1 MEVLKYE
8 GQLGKG
14 TKIFRVDRTRSKI
27 DEYEFLCINPHNS
40 KCAILIET
48 LTHKPVQI
56 SIAVLLCGS
65 YYIGYKPSEAL
76 GKLAEFLE
84 KLAKVYREL
93 QSKVLINEMKNEYF
107 KAHKNNPYPQILGC

>member
-48 LTHKPVQI
+48 LTYKPVQI

-76 GKLAEFLE
+76 GKLAEILE
-84 KLAKVYREL
+84 EQAKIYREW
-93 QSKVLINEMKNEYF
+93 QSKTLINELEKTE
-107 KAHKNNPYPQILGC
+107 K